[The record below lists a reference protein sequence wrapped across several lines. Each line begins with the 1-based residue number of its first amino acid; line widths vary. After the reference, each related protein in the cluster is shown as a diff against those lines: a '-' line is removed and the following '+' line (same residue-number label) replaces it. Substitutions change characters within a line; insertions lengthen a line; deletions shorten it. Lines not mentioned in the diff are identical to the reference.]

1 MLSANFGSH
10 FLSAFSNFFTKRFSS
25 FLQVYLIFSL
35 IFSHI
40 LYYIFQCYSLCQC
53 AVLNDYHK
61 AYFCLCYPRSV
72 FPSAFC
78 PNFWVYKIIFCG
90 GVITHFFLPEI
101 FSNWWSQIT
110 CQNAVRNLF
119 AISAIFFVR
128 SALSW
133 WKTLTRTTSFFNQ
146 ITFRTINAFLVDFI
160 AFWGKNAK
168 NRYFFP
174 KNAVFFDKNYWQ

>member
-25 FLQVYLIFSL
+25 LLQVYLIFSL

-72 FPSAFC
+72 FPSAFSQFLGGQN
-78 PNFWVYKIIFCG
+78 NFLRWCNYSFFFARNFFQLMVSNHLSKRSEKFVCNFRNIFCAFCI
-90 GVITHFFLPEI
+90 VLMKDAHTHDKLFQSNY
-101 FSNWWSQIT
+101 FSYYK
-110 CQNAVRNLF
+110 C
-119 AISAIFFVR
+119 
-128 SALSW
+128 
-133 WKTLTRTTSFFNQ
+133 
-146 ITFRTINAFLVDFI
+146 
-160 AFWGKNAK
+160 
-168 NRYFFP
+168 
-174 KNAVFFDKNYWQ
+174 VFG

>member
-90 GVITHFFLPEI
+90 GVITHFFCP
-101 FSNWWSQIT
+101 
-110 CQNAVRNLF
+110 
-119 AISAIFFVR
+119 
-128 SALSW
+128 
-133 WKTLTRTTSFFNQ
+133 K
-146 ITFRTINAFLVDFI
+146 
-160 AFWGKNAK
+160 
-168 NRYFFP
+168 FFP
-174 KNAVFFDKNYWQ
+174 TDGLKSLVKTQWEICLQFPQYFLCVLHCLDERRSHARQAFSIKLLFVL